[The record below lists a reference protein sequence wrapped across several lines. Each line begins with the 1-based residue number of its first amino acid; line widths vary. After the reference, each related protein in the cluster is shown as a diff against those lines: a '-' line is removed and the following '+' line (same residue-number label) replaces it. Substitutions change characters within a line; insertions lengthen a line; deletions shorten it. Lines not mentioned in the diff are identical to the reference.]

1 MLTVAV
7 QDISNP
13 DGETHEEEFVS
24 FAELGNG
31 SQLHALAK
39 GWTAYI
45 IVKVP

>member
-1 MLTVAV
+1 MLSVAV
-7 QDISNP
+7 QEKSDA
-13 DGETHEEEFVS
+13 DGGTHEEEFMD

-31 SQLHALAK
+31 PQLHALAK